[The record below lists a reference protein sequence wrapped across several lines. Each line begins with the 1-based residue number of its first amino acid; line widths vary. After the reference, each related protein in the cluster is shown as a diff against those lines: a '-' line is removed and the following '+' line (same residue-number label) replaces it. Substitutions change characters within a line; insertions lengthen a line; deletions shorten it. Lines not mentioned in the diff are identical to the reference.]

1 MKQYLIVNELWHVV
15 NGTETEPMDETEKAG
30 FLLKQKA
37 ARVNIDLHVSSSR
50 WSAVRLE
57 TDPKKIWDKLQRLNR
72 PRGFGTRIAL
82 RRKLVNMRKDPK
94 MPMSKW
100 IASVRDVAHQ
110 IKDLKGDV
118 PDEEVIV
125 ILTNSLPKSYAPL
138 VAQLDTMA
146 ETDCTISYVI
156 TRLIGEERRQAGG
169 RHQEN
174 DPEKGPLALRAARR
188 KRREELTCFRCGKR
202 GHYRSN
208 CPEEQGRGENRSKK
222 VGSTRPGTL
231 Y

>member
-1 MKQYLIVNELWHVV
+1 MEQYLIVNELWGVV
-15 NGTETEPMDETEKAG
+15 SGKETEPTSEAEMAG
-30 FLLKQKA
+30 FLQKQET
-37 ARVNIDLHVSSSR
+37 ARADIALHISSSR

-57 TDPKKIWDKLQRLNR
+57 ADPKKIWDKLQRLNR

-82 RRKLVNMRKDPK
+82 RRKLIKMRKDPK

-110 IKDLKGDV
+110 IKGLKGDV

-138 VAQLDTMA
+138 VAQLDNME
-146 ETDCTISYVI
+146 ETDCTISHVI
-156 TRLIGEERRQAGG
+156 TCLIGEERRQAAG

-174 DPEKGPLALRAARR
+174 HPEKGSLAFHMERR
-188 KRREELTCFRCGKR
+188 KRREEVTCFRCGKR

-222 VGSTRPGTL
+222 VGSARPGTL